1 VYNFFLLRKDK
12 NNAIKV
18 KGVSIMEKDRITAIK
33 SSSSGEIE
41 AYELSSG
48 KIITKEEA
56 IGLARNGKID
66 GVQVLESKKGEEYLR
81 ADQMMMKATI

>member
-1 VYNFFLLRKDK
+1 M
-12 NNAIKV
+12 
-18 KGVSIMEKDRITAIK
+18 MEKDRITAIK

-56 IGLARNGKID
+56 VGLARNGKID
-66 GVQVLESKKGEEYLR
+66 GVQVLESKNGEEYLR
-81 ADQMMMKATI
+81 SRPDEDESNNLSELPKFK

>member
-1 VYNFFLLRKDK
+1 
-12 NNAIKV
+12 
-18 KGVSIMEKDRITAIK
+18 MEKDKITAIK

-56 IGLARNGKID
+56 VGLARDGKID
-66 GVQVLESKKGEEYLR
+66 GVQVLESKNGEEYLR
-81 ADQMMMKATI
+81 SRPDDDESNNLSELPKFK

>member
-1 VYNFFLLRKDK
+1 M
-12 NNAIKV
+12 
-18 KGVSIMEKDRITAIK
+18 MEKDKITAIK

-56 IGLARNGKID
+56 VGLARNGKID
-66 GVQVLESKKGEEYLR
+66 GVQVLESKNGEEYLR
-81 ADQMMMKATI
+81 SRPDEDESNNLSELPKFK

>member
-1 VYNFFLLRKDK
+1 
-12 NNAIKV
+12 
-18 KGVSIMEKDRITAIK
+18 MEKDRITAIK

-56 IGLARNGKID
+56 VGLARNGKID
-66 GVQVLESKKGEEYLR
+66 GVQVLESKNGEEYLR
-81 ADQMMMKATI
+81 SRPDDDESNNLSELPKFK

>member
-1 VYNFFLLRKDK
+1 
-12 NNAIKV
+12 
-18 KGVSIMEKDRITAIK
+18 MEKEQITAIK

-56 IGLARNGKID
+56 IGLARDGKVE
-66 GVQVLESKKGEEYLR
+66 GVQVLESKSGEEYLR
-81 ADQMMMKATI
+81 SKPDHSESNNLSELPKFQ

>member
-1 VYNFFLLRKDK
+1 M
-12 NNAIKV
+12 
-18 KGVSIMEKDRITAIK
+18 MEKDRITAIK

-56 IGLARNGKID
+56 VGLARDGKID
-66 GVQVLESKKGEEYLR
+66 GVQVLESKNGEEYLR
-81 ADQMMMKATI
+81 SRPDDDESNNLSELPKFK

>member
-1 VYNFFLLRKDK
+1 M
-12 NNAIKV
+12 
-18 KGVSIMEKDRITAIK
+18 MEKDRITAIK

-56 IGLARNGKID
+56 VGLARNGKVD
-66 GVQVLESKKGEEYLR
+66 GVQVLESKMGEEYLR
-81 ADQMMMKATI
+81 SRPDDDESNNLSELPKFK

>member
-1 VYNFFLLRKDK
+1 M
-12 NNAIKV
+12 
-18 KGVSIMEKDRITAIK
+18 MEKDKITAIK

-56 IGLARNGKID
+56 VGLARDGKID
-66 GVQVLESKKGEEYLR
+66 GVQVLESKNGEEYLR
-81 ADQMMMKATI
+81 SRPDDDESNNLSELPKFK

>member
-1 VYNFFLLRKDK
+1 M
-12 NNAIKV
+12 
-18 KGVSIMEKDRITAIK
+18 MEKDRITAIK

-56 IGLARNGKID
+56 VGLARNGKID
-66 GVQVLESKKGEEYLR
+66 GVQVLESKNGEEYLR
-81 ADQMMMKATI
+81 SRPDDDESNNLSELPKFK